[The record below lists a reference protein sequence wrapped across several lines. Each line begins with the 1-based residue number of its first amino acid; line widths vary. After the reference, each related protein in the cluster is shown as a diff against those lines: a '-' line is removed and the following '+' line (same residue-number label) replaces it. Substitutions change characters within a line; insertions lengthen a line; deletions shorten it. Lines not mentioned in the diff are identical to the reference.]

1 MTSQID
7 NPTHLLKALYEK
19 NLSYNELHAL
29 IKVTIRL
36 AEIIARSRYNYV
48 FQRTVFHG
56 ITIQEII
63 TDSITPLFIGS
74 KTNEEIPLKKALLTW
89 SQPLDSEESAYF
101 FLSQIIGSRIE
112 QEISKKLKETDPF
125 FGKILRSINYVVEKN
140 KYAKTTYFGVVHII
154 ENSDRLITQK
164 PPSAEF
170 IEALPNSLLH
180 GTNEK
185 IIALVFDYLKS
196 ETDFFPAIPLNA
208 LIRRIKKYHSDDFS
222 YYSSSGEA
230 NLEDSIN
237 VQKIVSSGLEE
248 TVSKLN
254 QMYVSKGKL
263 NEEEADNFKK
273 ALNDYA
279 ADLSDGGVSRGLY
292 EYLSRHMLTLSKTD
306 FYEKYHQSFD
316 YLIRI
321 LKKSIAE
328 KLHE

>member
-1 MTSQID
+1 MTTLIEILRCKDLNNQL
-7 NPTHLLKALYEK
+7 HFKVLLNHSIKIAL
-19 NLSYNELHAL
+19 
-29 IKVTIRL
+29 
-36 AEIIARSRYNYV
+36 
-48 FQRTVFHG
+48 
-56 ITIQEII
+56 
-63 TDSITPLFIGS
+63 
-74 KTNEEIPLKKALLTW
+74 ALLNRK
-89 SQPLDSEESAYF
+89 SAYYPKIFFEELSLHDFAVDALTLLFVKDKSGELPIIKSLKSWDKEINNEADAYF
-101 FLSQIIGSRIE
+101 FLSQIISSRIE
-112 QEISKKLKETDPF
+112 QEISKKLKEADPF

-154 ENSDRLITQK
+154 ENSNKPITQK

-170 IEALPNSLLH
+170 IEALPNFLLH

-185 IIALVFDYLKS
+185 IVASVLDYLKA

-222 YYSSSGEA
+222 YYSSSGEI

-237 VQKIVSSGLEE
+237 VQKVVSSGLEE
-248 TVSKLN
+248 TVNKLN
-254 QMYVSKGKL
+254 LMYVNKGKL

-279 ADLSDGGVSRGLY
+279 GDLSDGGVSRGLY
-292 EYLSRHMLTLSKTD
+292 EYLSRHMLALSKTD